1 MCVYICV
8 YIYIYQINNNRNVMD
23 GRMDGEMNTWIVS
36 NFLKMYS
43 YSSGFSGIS
52 QWLCVTFAISKNPG
66 HAMTGVVTEVPEIWG

>member
-1 MCVYICV
+1 MRMCVNSFSITRKDCMCVYICV

-23 GRMDGEMNTWIVS
+23 ERMDGEMNTWIVS

-52 QWLCVTFAISKNPG
+52 Q
-66 HAMTGVVTEVPEIWG
+66 